1 MKVILTEGQLR
12 QIIREEV
19 VEEGL
24 ISSLLGLNNTN
35 SIAKKIVIALL
46 AGTITF
52 AAVPR
57 ILNMVGQNNPAVEN
71 TDQSGLL
78 GKIKSLWDNLKNK
91 DSQVTDKMKEDAVDP
106 NFKEKVE
113 ALTAYMET
121 AAKNQ
126 KYDPKAIRITPEAM
140 IKACNQTNFDLPLL
154 IAQAHLES
162 CFGLTPRA
170 RRTNSVFSVGSY
182 DSGKNAATYAS
193 QDACILPY
201 INLMKNNYLK
211 NRSVDDLLKPGAFV
225 NGQNMRYASD
235 KSYESKVKGIRN
247 RIISKYPILAS

>member
-12 QIIREEV
+12 QIIWEEV

-182 DSGKNAATYAS
+182 DNGKNAATYSS

-201 INLMKNNYLK
+201 INLMKNNYLMD
-211 NRSVDDLLKPGAFV
+211 RSVDDLLKPSSFV

-235 KSYESKVKGIRN
+235 KSYESKVKNIRD

>member
-1 MKVILTEGQLR
+1 MKVILTEGQLK
-12 QIIREEV
+12 QIIQEEV

-24 ISSLLGLNNTN
+24 ISSLLGLNNMN

-52 AAVPR
+52 AAVPM
-57 ILNMVGQNNPAVEN
+57 ILNRVGQNNPAVEN
-71 TDQSGLL
+71 ADQSGLL
-78 GKIKSLWDNLKNK
+78 GKIKSLWENLKNK
-91 DSQVTDKMKEDAVDP
+91 DSQVTNKMKEDAVDP

-201 INLMKNNYLK
+201 INLMKDNYLK
-211 NRSVDDLLKPGAFV
+211 DRSVDDLLKPGSFV

-235 KSYESKVKGIRN
+235 KSYENKVKSIRN

>member
-12 QIIREEV
+12 QIIQEEV

-57 ILNMVGQNNPAVEN
+57 ILNMVGQNNPSVEN

-91 DSQVTDKMKEDAVDP
+91 DSQVTDKMKADAQNQADVWKNKFGNWKLVSDDTIATVYNAVP
-106 NFKEKVE
+106 SQCNNDVVHTASMFKLNLGNVLSQRVIAMERTFMKELGLKYGDVVYVEGTEKWDGPWQIQDTMNKRFAGMHKIDILVPRNIRTGKWGGVKISVP
-113 ALTAYMET
+113 ADQET
-121 AAKNQ
+121 KAKA
-126 KYDPKAIRITPEAM
+126 KSIMK
-140 IKACNQTNFDLPLL
+140 
-154 IAQAHLES
+154 
-162 CFGLTPRA
+162 G
-170 RRTNSVFSVGSY
+170 SV
-182 DSGKNAATYAS
+182 
-193 QDACILPY
+193 
-201 INLMKNNYLK
+201 
-211 NRSVDDLLKPGAFV
+211 
-225 NGQNMRYASD
+225 
-235 KSYESKVKGIRN
+235 
-247 RIISKYPILAS
+247 

>member
-12 QIIREEV
+12 QIIQEEV

-91 DSQVTDKMKEDAVDP
+91 DSQVTDKMKADAQNQADIWKNKFGNWKLVSDDTIATVYNAVP
-106 NFKEKVE
+106 SQCNNDVVHTASMFKLNLGNVLSQRVIAMERTFMKELGLKYGDVVYVEGTEKWDGPWQIQDTMNKRFAGMHKIDILVPRNIRTGKWGGVKISVP
-113 ALTAYMET
+113 ADQET
-121 AAKNQ
+121 KAKA
-126 KYDPKAIRITPEAM
+126 KSIMK
-140 IKACNQTNFDLPLL
+140 
-154 IAQAHLES
+154 
-162 CFGLTPRA
+162 G
-170 RRTNSVFSVGSY
+170 SV
-182 DSGKNAATYAS
+182 
-193 QDACILPY
+193 
-201 INLMKNNYLK
+201 
-211 NRSVDDLLKPGAFV
+211 
-225 NGQNMRYASD
+225 
-235 KSYESKVKGIRN
+235 
-247 RIISKYPILAS
+247 

>member
-57 ILNMVGQNNPAVEN
+57 ILNMVGQNNPSVEN

-91 DSQVTDKMKEDAVDP
+91 DSQVTDKMKADAQNQADVWKNKFGNWKLVSDDTIATVYNAVP
-106 NFKEKVE
+106 SQCNNDVIHTASMFKLNLGNVLSQRVIAMERTFMKELGLKYGDVVYVEGTEKWDGPWQIQDTMNKRFAGMHKIDILVPKNIRTGKWSGVKISVP
-113 ALTAYMET
+113 ADQET
-121 AAKNQ
+121 KAKA
-126 KYDPKAIRITPEAM
+126 KSMMK
-140 IKACNQTNFDLPLL
+140 
-154 IAQAHLES
+154 
-162 CFGLTPRA
+162 G
-170 RRTNSVFSVGSY
+170 SV
-182 DSGKNAATYAS
+182 
-193 QDACILPY
+193 
-201 INLMKNNYLK
+201 
-211 NRSVDDLLKPGAFV
+211 
-225 NGQNMRYASD
+225 
-235 KSYESKVKGIRN
+235 
-247 RIISKYPILAS
+247 